1 MANRIMRLT
10 NNPNA
15 RGFLV
20 RVLEQVGERDVLGNL
35 HFKVIASATAG
46 TRKAADHIYDN
57 LRAEYITN

>member
-1 MANRIMRLT
+1 MNRIMRLT

-20 RVLEQVGERDVLGNL
+20 RVLENTGRDKLGNL

-46 TRKAADHIYDN
+46 TRSAADRKYDE